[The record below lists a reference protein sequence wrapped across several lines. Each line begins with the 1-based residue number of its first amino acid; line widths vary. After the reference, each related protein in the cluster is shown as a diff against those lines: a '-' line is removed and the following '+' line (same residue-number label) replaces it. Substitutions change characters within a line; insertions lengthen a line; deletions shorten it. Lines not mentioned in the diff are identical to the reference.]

1 MIQWSLREMGHAGK
15 VFPLENGFG
24 VLLYGALCVCAYLCV
39 LGYIGV
45 HAYGDVCTCVPTR
58 VCMSLRC
65 PLVTVRPQ
73 GSGPPEWEGS
83 GVSCPSVPLPF
94 LCLGFRVTRCS
105 QGHVRWSCVR
115 GSQPHPNMRLLLL
128 LPSPR
133 LPNTSPRPSET
144 STSPTSVYQVRG
156 SPCP

>member
-1 MIQWSLREMGHAGK
+1 MELFWGTCPTS

-115 GSQPHPNMRLLLL
+115 G
-128 LPSPR
+128 PSH
-133 LPNTSPRPSET
+133 TQICDSCSFC
-144 STSPTSVYQVRG
+144 QVLAFQTPAPAHQKPPPVQLQFIR
-156 SPCP
+156 